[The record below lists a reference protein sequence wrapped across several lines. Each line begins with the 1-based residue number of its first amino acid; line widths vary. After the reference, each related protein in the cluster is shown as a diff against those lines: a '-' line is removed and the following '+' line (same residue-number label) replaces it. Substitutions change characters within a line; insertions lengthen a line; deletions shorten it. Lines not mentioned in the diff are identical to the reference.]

1 MRISDWVQT
10 CALPILLHPG
20 AAIGPHRIAHDEV
33 YYVLRRGRGGLR
45 RRATGLEPGIG
56 RLSVRRR
63 GRRDHAAGRAPADA
77 DHRLS
82 AAQRLEPDSAMLRH
96 RPTPPS
102 GHRSEEHTSEL
113 QSLMRISYAVFCL
126 KKKKPN
132 TRTNS

>member
-1 MRISDWVQT
+1 MLYVFLMIARPPRSTRTDT
-10 CALPILLHPG
+10 LLPCTPLLR
-20 AAIGPHRIAHDEV
+20 AR
-33 YYVLRRGRGGLR
+33 RRGRGGLR

-96 RPTPPS
+96 RPTPPP
-102 GHRSEEHTSEL
+102 GPP
-113 QSLMRISYAVFCL
+113 MRFS
-126 KKKKPN
+126 
-132 TRTNS
+132 

>member
-77 DHRLS
+77 DHR
-82 AAQRLEPDSAMLRH
+82 
-96 RPTPPS
+96 
-102 GHRSEEHTSEL
+102 SEERRVGKEWVSTGRPGWSPSH
-113 QSLMRISYAVFCL
+113 
-126 KKKKPN
+126 
-132 TRTNS
+132 